1 MSAGMC
7 VEEVVEKLKAA
18 CRDAGGQTAW
28 GAAHGVSGAYVHDC
42 VRGRRDPGDSILR
55 ALGLQREIRYVPR
68 QPEPVA
74 LYDADGVTLLTAEVL
89 P

>member
-1 MSAGMC
+1 MH

-18 CRDAGGQTAW
+18 CKDAGGQTAW

-42 VRGRRDPGDSILR
+42 VRGRRDPGESILR
-55 ALGLQREIRYVPR
+55 ALGLQREVRYIPR
-68 QPEPVA
+68 GRETVA
-74 LYDADGVTLLTAEVL
+74 LYDADGVTLVTAEVL